1 VLEILITGYSEM
13 VKMAREKKESNKE
26 RRSEEGPMASKT
38 GSQIGMGGSTGLEG
52 SYVQGAGSKSGMT
65 SVSSGYEN
73 MPEKG
78 DVSTGTGAKARR
90 TGDQTEPGR

>member
-1 VLEILITGYSEM
+1 
-13 VKMAREKKESNKE
+13 MAQEKVRSDKAK
-26 RRSEEGPMASKT
+26 RSEEGPMASKT
-38 GSQIGMGGSTGLEG
+38 GSQVGMGGSTGLEG
-52 SYVQGAGSKSGMT
+52 SYVQGAGNKGGMT

-78 DVSTGTGAKARR
+78 DTSKGSGTGARR